1 MLKGKHIV
9 VGITGGIA
17 AYKIP
22 LLIRSF
28 RKAGADVRVVMTEAA
43 ANFVTSL
50 TLSTLSGAEVVRGTF
65 SPPEGSG
72 TNAGTWHIKLG
83 EWSDV
88 MVIAPA
94 TANVVAKLAHGYADD
109 AVTTLALAM
118 RCPVVVSPAMDV
130 DMWNHA
136 ATQTNIDTLQEMG
149 YIVLPPEEGDLAS
162 GLTGKGRL
170 PELEVIERA
179 TEDVLQNRR
188 KDLKGVRIL
197 VTAGPTYE
205 ALDPVRFLG
214 NRSSGKMGFA
224 LARAAS
230 ERGAE
235 VTLIAGQVHLHTPK
249 GVSRINVES
258 AQQMF
263 EETRKCFLRQ
273 HAVIM
278 TAAVA
283 DFAPVS
289 VSKKKIKK
297 EKRSEPAFSLQ
308 LRKTV
313 DILHFLGGKKGKRTL
328 IGFALETDNGLV
340 SAKKKL
346 KEKHLDMIVLN
357 NPLEEGAGFG
367 TDTNIVTLV
376 SKHGKVER
384 LKKMSKHAVADQIL
398 NRFAGK
404 LRRK

>member
-22 LLIRSF
+22 FLIRSF
-28 RKAGADVRVVMTEAA
+28 RKAGADVHVVMTEAA
-43 ANFVTSL
+43 GKFVTPL
-50 TLSTLSGAEVVRGTF
+50 TLSTLSGRDVVQGIFPAAEH
-65 SPPEGSG
+65 
-72 TNAGTWHIKLG
+72 AGTWHIKLG

-118 RCPVVVSPAMDV
+118 RCPVVVAPAMDV

-136 ATQTNIDTLQEMG
+136 ATQSNIDALQEMG
-149 YIVLPPEEGDLAS
+149 YVVLPPEEGDLAS
-162 GLTGKGRL
+162 GLVGKGRL
-170 PELEVIERA
+170 PEMEAIERA
-179 TEDVLQNRR
+179 VEDVLQNRR
-188 KDLKGVRIL
+188 QDLRGVRML

-205 ALDPVRFLG
+205 PLDPVRFLG

-224 LARAAS
+224 IARTAS

-235 VTLIAGQVHLHTPK
+235 VTLISGHVHLRTPK
-249 GVSRINVES
+249 GVTRIDTES

-263 EETRKCFLRQ
+263 DETKKHYLRQ

-283 DFAPVS
+283 DFAPIS

-297 EKRSEPAFSLQ
+297 ESESDPTFSLQ

-313 DILHFLGGKKGKRTL
+313 DILHFLGSKKGRRTL
-328 IGFALETDNGLV
+328 VGFALETDNGIA

-346 KEKHLDMIVLN
+346 REKRLDMIVLN

-367 TDTNIVTLV
+367 TDTNIVTLIT
-376 SKHGKVER
+376 KQGKVER
-384 LKKMSKHAVADQIL
+384 LKRMSKHAVADQIL
-398 NRFAGK
+398 NRLAGK
-404 LRRK
+404 LKKK

>member
-22 LLIRSF
+22 FLIRSF
-28 RKAGADVRVVMTEAA
+28 RKAGADVHVVMTDAA
-43 ANFVTSL
+43 GKFVTPL
-50 TLSTLSGAEVVRGTF
+50 TLSTLSGRDVVQGIFPADEHGGT
-65 SPPEGSG
+65 G
-72 TNAGTWHIKLG
+72 AWHIKLG
-83 EWSDV
+83 ERSDV

-136 ATQTNIDTLQEMG
+136 ATQANVEALQEMG
-149 YIVLPPEEGDLAS
+149 YVVLPPEEGDLAS
-162 GLTGKGRL
+162 GLVGKGRL
-170 PELEVIERA
+170 PEMEVIERA
-179 TEDVLQNRR
+179 VEDVLQNRR
-188 KDLKGVRIL
+188 QDFKGVRML

-224 LARAAS
+224 IARAAS
-230 ERGAE
+230 ERGAD
-235 VTLIAGQVHLHTPK
+235 VTLISGHVHLRTPK
-249 GVSRINVES
+249 GVRRIDVES

-263 EETRKCFLRQ
+263 DETRKQYQQQ
-273 HAVIM
+273 HAIIM

-297 EKRSEPAFSLQ
+297 ETQSDPAFSLQ

-313 DILHFLGGKKGKRTL
+313 DILHFLGHKKGKRTL
-328 IGFALETDNGLV
+328 VGFALETDNGV
-340 SAKKKL
+340 ASAKKKL
-346 KEKHLDMIVLN
+346 KEKRLDMIVLN

-367 TDTNIVTLV
+367 TNTNIVTLI
-376 SKHGKVER
+376 SKQGKVER
-384 LKKMSKHAVADQIL
+384 LKRMSKHAVADQVL
-398 NRFAGK
+398 NRLAGK
-404 LRRK
+404 LKRK